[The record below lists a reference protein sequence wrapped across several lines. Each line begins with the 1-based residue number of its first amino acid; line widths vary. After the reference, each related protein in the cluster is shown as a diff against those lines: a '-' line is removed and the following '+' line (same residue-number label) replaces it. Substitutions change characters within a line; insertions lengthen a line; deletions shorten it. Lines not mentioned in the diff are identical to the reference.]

1 MIDKAKW
8 DAAIQNEHYRD
19 SKAYIEATP
28 RAKEFLD
35 RAGNIGIVP
44 LKVTNR
50 VMYRI
55 NPRQTDQ
62 YGERWTADD
71 VSSTD
76 ITATFSGD
84 YFQLRRR
91 LVEIFRSSPLSRI
104 HGPFEEE
111 NGKKRTSLFEAPC
124 ENSGLHQTSVEIICE
139 PD

>member
-1 MIDKAKW
+1 MIDKARW
-8 DAAIQNEHYRD
+8 DVSKGGDYSQAYR
-19 SKAYIEATP
+19 EATP

-35 RAGNIGIVP
+35 KAKSIEIVS
-44 LKVTNR
+44 LSVTNR

-71 VSSTD
+71 VVSTD

-91 LVEIFRSSPLSRI
+91 LVETFRSSPLSRI

-111 NGKKRTSLFEAPC
+111 NGKKRTSLFESPC